1 MFEKEKAKLATD
13 EMKRLTEDEI
23 VAKIEAHQH
32 YLLRNV
38 EGWKTMCA
46 DFSNCDLSGVDFP
59 KFAKS
64 LNKPLDLSDA
74 IFFGANLSGSDL
86 SDAVL
91 NSCDFRKANLFDAHL
106 ENVSCCGAYFSAA
119 SAWICNC
126 ACAEFYSCDF
136 VRSDFQ
142 QACIDRTA
150 FKACNFIEANFS
162 QAQAE
167 LGADLINCKGVRA
180 LFCGASLGDSDL
192 SKSDFS
198 GAVFSDVNLSNATMN
213 NVIANNA
220 SFVGAL
226 MEFVTA
232 NNSAFRKADFTGTD
246 LCASKFKRCDFYDAT
261 FQWTDLTETNLSG
274 SHIDLPDSKTS
285 YVGREKVVF
294 QHEMLSTVEQKA
306 RKLKSLNKK
315 R

>member
-1 MFEKEKAKLATD
+1 MKEQ
-13 EMKRLTEDEI
+13 KRLTEEEI
-23 VAKIEAHQH
+23 MARLEAHQH

-38 EGWKTMCA
+38 EGWKQMCA
-46 DFSNCDLSGVDFP
+46 DFSNCDLSGVDFT

-64 LNKPLDLSDA
+64 LNEPLDLSDA
-74 IFFGANLSGSDL
+74 IFFGADLSGSTL

-91 NSCDFRKANLFDAHL
+91 NSCDFRKANLSDAHL
-106 ENVSCCGAYFSAA
+106 ENVSCWSSYFSSA
-119 SAWICNC
+119 SAWMCNC
-126 ACAEFYSCDF
+126 TCAEFVSCDF
-136 VRSDFQ
+136 VRADFQ
-142 QACIDRTA
+142 QSCIDRTV

-167 LGADLINCKGVRA
+167 LGADLINCKGIRT

-198 GAVFSDVNLSNATMN
+198 GAVFSDTNLSNATMN

-220 SFVGAL
+220 SFVGTL

-232 NNSAFRKADFTGTD
+232 NGSAFRQVDFTGAD
-246 LCASKFKRCDFYDAT
+246 LCASKFVRCDFYDAT

-285 YVGREKVVF
+285 YAGKEKIVF
-294 QHEMLSTVEQKA
+294 QWKMLPSVERKA
-306 RKLKSLNKK
+306 RKLKSLNKN